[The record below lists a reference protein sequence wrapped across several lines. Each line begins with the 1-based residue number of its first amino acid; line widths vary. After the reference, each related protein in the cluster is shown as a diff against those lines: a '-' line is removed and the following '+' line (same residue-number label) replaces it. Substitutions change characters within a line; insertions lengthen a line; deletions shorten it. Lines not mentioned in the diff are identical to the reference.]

1 MTLAFPVRDITY
13 SGDALRGRLDD
24 LSMAL
29 HHGTTVVVSS
39 SFWAHGGADRAI
51 LAARVRGL
59 VSEIARVRNAVYS
72 VVQTVPTAE
81 SARVTTLEGA
91 ICAAAPAPV
100 FGPGSLLTTAWSG
113 GLWATLRP
121 LFTYAREFAPQR
133 AITEDA
139 VAVTALSPRT
149 SHPPR
154 TLRDRIARI
163 PRGDTHIRI
172 DRFDSSEGYRFEV
185 FLSGTNFAGGSED
198 PWNASSN
205 LDLAATGSSPALQAV
220 RSAMDAA
227 GVTRH
232 TPVVLTGHS
241 QGGLIALALAGS
253 GNFIV
258 DAVITV
264 GTPVGVVP
272 DVTNIPTVHIVHP
285 EDPIPVLGGVIERGS
300 STWVVPASNGERWF
314 DAHHRESYLPS
325 AAALDAIDDPRLTAL
340 RAAIQ
345 STGTGV
351 ARDYRAITTGDPP

>member
-1 MTLAFPVRDITY
+1 VTLAFPVRDITY

-24 LSMAL
+24 LTAAL
-29 HHGTTVVVSS
+29 GHGTTAAVSAAT
-39 SFWAHGGADRAI
+39 WAQGGVHRAI
-51 LAARVRGL
+51 LAARVRRL
-59 VSEIARVRNAVYS
+59 VSEIARVRDAVES
-72 VVQTVPTAE
+72 VLHTVPTTE

-91 ICAAAPAPV
+91 ICAVAPALL
-100 FGPGSLLTTAWSG
+100 FGPVSVLATAWTG
-113 GLWATLRP
+113 ELWATLRP

-133 AITEDA
+133 PATRDD
-139 VAVTALSPRT
+139 VSVTALPPST

-163 PRGDTHIRI
+163 PRGDTHIHI
-172 DRFDSSEGYRFEV
+172 ERFDSSEGYRFEV
-185 FLSGTNFAGGSED
+185 FLSGTNFSGGPDD

-205 LDLAATGSSPALQAV
+205 IDLAVTGSSPALQAV

-241 QGGLIALALAGS
+241 QGGLIALALAES
-253 GNFIV
+253 GDFTV

-272 DVTNIPTVHIVHP
+272 DATTIPTVHIVHP
-285 EDPIPVLGGVIERGS
+285 EDPIPVLGGVIERES
-300 STWVVPASNGERWF
+300 STWVVPVSNGERWF

-325 AAALDAIDDPRLTAL
+325 AAALDAIEDPRLTAL
-340 RAAIQ
+340 RATIQ
-345 STGTGV
+345 STGSGV
-351 ARDYRAITTGDPP
+351 ARDYRAITLGDPP

>member
-1 MTLAFPVRDITY
+1 VTLVFPVRDITY
-13 SGDALRGRLDD
+13 SDDALRGRLDD
-24 LSMAL
+24 LTAAL
-29 HHGTTVVVSS
+29 GHGTTVAVSAAT
-39 SFWAHGGADRAI
+39 WDHGGVHRAV
-51 LAARVRGL
+51 LAARVRKL
-59 VSEIARVRNAVYS
+59 VSEVARVRDAVES
-72 VVQTVPTAE
+72 VLQTVPTTE

-91 ICAAAPAPV
+91 ICAVASAAL
-100 FGPGSLLTTAWSG
+100 FGPFSMLATAWSG
-113 GLWATLRP
+113 ELLPTLRP

-133 AITEDA
+133 PATRDE
-139 VAVTALSPRT
+139 VVVTALPTTT

-163 PRGDTHIRI
+163 PRGDTHIHI
-172 DRFDSSEGYRFEV
+172 ERFNSSEGYRFEV
-185 FLSGTNFAGGSED
+185 FLSGTNFAGSLDD

-205 LDLAATGSSPALQAV
+205 IDLAVTGSSPALQAV
-220 RSAMDAA
+220 RAAMDDA

-241 QGGLIALALAGS
+241 QGGLIALALAES
-253 GNFIV
+253 GDFTV

-272 DVTNIPTVHIVHP
+272 DATAIPTVHIIHP
-285 EDPIPVLGGVIERGS
+285 EDPIPVLGGFIERES
-300 STWVVPASNGERWF
+300 STWVVPVAHGERWF

-325 AAALDAIDDPRLTAL
+325 AAALDAIDDPRLRAL

-351 ARDYRAITTGDPP
+351 ALDYRAIRTGDPP